1 MNYKLITFGCQMN
14 ISDSERIASVL
25 KKIKYR
31 PVLDENKADLILINS
46 CSVKQKAIDRIF
58 GQERKWQKLK
68 EQNHNLIIALTGCI
82 LEKDKKKFKDKV
94 DLIFDIKKLPELP
107 KKIIEIQQRAKM
119 QQYLEIKPSNID
131 YFYIKP
137 KYSTKNIAYVPIMTG
152 CNNFCS
158 YCVVPYTRGRE
169 ISRPIEEILC
179 EVKNL
184 IKKKYK
190 EIILLG
196 QNVNSYNY
204 KFSMDSISSSQTFN
218 FQFLNKF
225 KIKNSKFKINVIT
238 FPLLLKIIATLP
250 GKFQINFLTSHPK
263 DISDELIDVMVK
275 CKKIKKE
282 LHLPLQSGD
291 DEILRKMNRHYLV
304 DYYLKLIQKIRKK
317 MKKIFLST
325 DIIVG
330 FPGETKKQFEN
341 TVKLCK
347 KIKFNKAF
355 ISQYSPRPGTIA
367 AKLNDDISKEE
378 KKRRWKILNNLIN

>member
-1 MNYKLITFGCQMN
+1 MN

>member
-1 MNYKLITFGCQMN
+1 MN

-46 CSVKQKAIDRIF
+46 CSVRQKATDRIF
-58 GQERKWQKLK
+58 GQEKKWQKLK
-68 EQNHNLIIALTGCI
+68 KQNLNLIIALTGCI

-107 KKIIEIQQRAKM
+107 KKIIEIQQRAKI

-131 YFYIKP
+131 YFHIKP

-169 ISRPIEEILC
+169 ISRPIEEIIH
-179 EVKNL
+179 EVKSL

-204 KFSMDSISSSQTFN
+204 KFSMDSISSSQVFN

-263 DISDELIDVMVK
+263 DISDELIDVMAK

-291 DEILRKMNRHYLV
+291 DEILRKMNRHYSV

-330 FPGETKKQFEN
+330 FPSETKKQFEN